1 VLDELVRNTDPG
13 PGHFSYMG
21 KERDIPEFTE
31 VWRRDGP
38 RVAAYARRHVPS
50 GDVADVVS
58 ETFLQAWRRWADVP
72 QPPLPWLIGT
82 ARKVV
87 GNQRRGEGRRRA
99 LEQRMILLGDA
110 ARSADD
116 AGLLATDRVE
126 ALATLAAL
134 PEHLRETLLL
144 VAWDGLTPDQAAA
157 AMGVRPGTFRVRT
170 HRAREAAQRALDPSV
185 APTRK
190 VTPHEQA
197 LPR

>member
-1 VLDELVRNTDPG
+1 
-13 PGHFSYMG
+13 MG
-21 KERDIPEFTE
+21 KERDVREFTE
-31 VWRRDGP
+31 VWQRDGP
-38 RVAAYARRHVPS
+38 RVAAYARRHVAADACP
-50 GDVADVVS
+50 DVVS

-87 GNQRRGEGRRRA
+87 GNQHRGEGRRRA
-99 LEQRMILLGDA
+99 LEQRLVLLGDA
-110 ARSADD
+110 ARSAED

-134 PEHLRETLLL
+134 PEDQREALLL
-144 VAWDGLTPDQAAA
+144 VAWDGLTPEQAAA

-170 HRAREAAQRALDPSV
+170 HRARDAAQRALDLSEPPS
-185 APTRK
+185 RK
-190 VTPHEQA
+190 VAPHEQA